1 MSDGPE
7 EADHDPETP
16 FGREFD
22 PAERRESP
30 EDDLGPRVEIPAVD
44 APNDDETDTDI
55 DPDLAARWWGS
66 VVLAN
71 VALGGVAVGAMVVF
85 FRGQW
90 ELGGLFVLVG
100 VVAAAGL
107 VRIVRR
113 VERERDDNA

>member
-1 MSDGPE
+1 MSDGPDE
-7 EADHDPETP
+7 EAHDPETP
-16 FGREFD
+16 FGRE
-22 PAERRESP
+22 SP
-30 EDDLGPRVEIPAVD
+30 EHDLGPRVEIPAVD
-44 APNDDETDTDI
+44 APSEGETDI

-100 VVAAAGL
+100 LVAAAGL